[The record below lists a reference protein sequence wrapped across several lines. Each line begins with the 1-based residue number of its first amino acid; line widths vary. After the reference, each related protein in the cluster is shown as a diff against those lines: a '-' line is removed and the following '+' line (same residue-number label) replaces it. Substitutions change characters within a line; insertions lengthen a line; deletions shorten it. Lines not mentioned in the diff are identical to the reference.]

1 MQIFLHSLLF
11 YFHSLRSSLRKIFS
25 VSVNSVHHNRPH
37 TSSVGLAP
45 YESTKDILNIG
56 SFTQKYRPRTSCM
69 GFTLIELLVSAS
81 IIVIIAGLV
90 LARFTSFDG
99 TVVLRSAAYDVAT
112 SLREAQIYSVSVTN
126 ALGGESTTFRYPY
139 GLSFVPGPT
148 SYSFYRYDDI
158 DTSVIPEY
166 DGSGA
171 TLVRVMPLNGSTQI
185 ADLCVLIAGETTP
198 ECGLSRLDISFRR
211 PEFAALIYANGASS
225 QNISAAQ
232 IRLESSRNPGNVWV
246 VEIKLLGQ
254 ITVYKL

>member
-1 MQIFLHSLLF
+1 M
-11 YFHSLRSSLRKIFS
+11 
-25 VSVNSVHHNRPH
+25 
-37 TSSVGLAP
+37 GLAP
-45 YESTKDILNIG
+45 YESPNGILQTVQTTIRRN
-56 SFTQKYRPRTSCM
+56 PRTSCM

-81 IIVIIAGLV
+81 IIVIIASLV

-139 GLSFVPGPT
+139 GLFFAAAPSP
-148 SYSFYRYDDI
+148 SYTLYRYNSSDGDDVPRFGA
-158 DTSVIPEY
+158 S
-166 DGSGA
+166 DGV
-171 TLVRVMPLNGSTQI
+171 TEETVRVMSLSGSTQI

-198 ECGLSRLDISFRR
+198 ECGLSSLDIAFRR

-232 IRLESSRNPGNVWV
+232 IHLESSRNPGNVWV